1 MLKLSWFGRLVERVF
16 GALQRFYR
24 RRLDGTI
31 KQRAVFA
38 WTAVLTIALSAVLY
52 NAINREL
59 APAEDQGVLFA
70 FVNAPEHTN
79 LDYLTTYTDVL
90 TEEMMKIP
98 EKQNIFAINGFPSAH
113 SAFLG
118 SHPEAMGRA

>member
-1 MLKLSWFGRLVERVF
+1 MQKQSWFGRLVERVF

-38 WTAVLTIALSAVLY
+38 WIAVLTIALSAVLY

-79 LDYLTTYTDVL
+79 LDYLTTYTDAL
-90 TEEMMKIP
+90 TEEHDEDAGEAEHVRHQRVSERP
-98 EKQNIFAINGFPSAH
+98 FRLH
-113 SAFLG
+113 G
-118 SHPEAMGRA
+118 SDPEAVGRA